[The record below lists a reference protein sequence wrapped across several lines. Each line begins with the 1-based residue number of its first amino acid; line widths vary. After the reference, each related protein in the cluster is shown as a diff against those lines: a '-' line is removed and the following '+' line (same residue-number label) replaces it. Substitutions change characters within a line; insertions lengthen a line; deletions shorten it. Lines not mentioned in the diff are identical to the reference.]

1 MYEGLVSLDAFRVA
15 ARLRGKD
22 AALLTPDFPECVHGG
37 SGPNGDGAG
46 DGSGDGYCG
55 TFKGDGRGGGDSM
68 FHFSASDADGSGS
81 ICAIWN
87 GHAFGDGNSG
97 DGKGSNRGTDMT
109 SLAKPF

>member
-22 AALLTPDFPECVHGG
+22 AAMLTPDLPECVHGG
-37 SGPNGDGAG
+37 SGNWADAG
-46 DGSGDGYCG
+46 EGSGDGDCG

-81 ICAIWN
+81 ICSIWN
-87 GHAFGDGNSG
+87 GHAFGDGHTG
-97 DGKGSNRGTDMT
+97 DGKGSNMGNYMT